1 MRVRASS
8 TSAVVAS
15 LLINDAL
22 AAVHGRHEQFH
33 RKRAQTDVTVTD
45 EVVETKTEVIYV
57 TIEWPGG
64 ETLGVAYPPDMPSP
78 AASTTLSSI
87 VPQYTASSA
96 GLSVTDTFAPAST
109 SSVYTHVVEAQ
120 FSQQPTTTST
130 PPAAVPTTMATV
142 VKAASTSAAAAPAPA
157 SGPSYSSMKRGLA
170 YNDPS
175 FTQYFTG
182 GISQVSWAYNWG
194 QTGPGLPPGLE
205 YVPCLWSNDPS
216 RTSPW
221 AADASAAIASGTG
234 HLFSFNEPDLGN
246 QANMDIQ
253 TAVSAYQQFMEP
265 FAGKAKLGAPAVT
278 NGGGQSGLQYME
290 NFISSCTGCTI
301 DFVNIHWYDSAS
313 NVEYFK
319 AHVEQAYTMGG
330 SRPVWITE
338 FAGSGTIDEQ
348 NTFLETVLP
357 WLDAQPY
364 VERYAYF
371 MVEEGSLLSA
381 DGLSL
386 IGSTFADYT

>member
-1 MRVRASS
+1 
-8 TSAVVAS
+8 
-15 LLINDAL
+15 
-22 AAVHGRHEQFH
+22 
-33 RKRAQTDVTVTD
+33 
-45 EVVETKTEVIYV
+45 
-57 TIEWPGG
+57 
-64 ETLGVAYPPDMPSP
+64 
-78 AASTTLSSI
+78 
-87 VPQYTASSA
+87 
-96 GLSVTDTFAPAST
+96 
-109 SSVYTHVVEAQ
+109 
-120 FSQQPTTTST
+120 
-130 PPAAVPTTMATV
+130 
-142 VKAASTSAAAAPAPA
+142 
-157 SGPSYSSMKRGLA
+157 MKRGLA

>member
-1 MRVRASS
+1 
-8 TSAVVAS
+8 
-15 LLINDAL
+15 
-22 AAVHGRHEQFH
+22 
-33 RKRAQTDVTVTD
+33 
-45 EVVETKTEVIYV
+45 
-57 TIEWPGG
+57 
-64 ETLGVAYPPDMPSP
+64 
-78 AASTTLSSI
+78 
-87 VPQYTASSA
+87 
-96 GLSVTDTFAPAST
+96 
-109 SSVYTHVVEAQ
+109 
-120 FSQQPTTTST
+120 
-130 PPAAVPTTMATV
+130 
-142 VKAASTSAAAAPAPA
+142 
-157 SGPSYSSMKRGLA
+157 MKRGLA

-194 QTGPGLPPGLE
+194 QTGPELAPGLE

-216 RTSPW
+216 RTGHW

-234 HLFSFNEPDLGN
+234 HLFSFNEPDLGS

-278 NGGGQSGLQYME
+278 NGGGKSGLQYME

-313 NVEYFK
+313 SVDYFK

-330 SRPVWITE
+330 NRPVWITE

-386 IGSTFADYT
+386 IGSTFADFT